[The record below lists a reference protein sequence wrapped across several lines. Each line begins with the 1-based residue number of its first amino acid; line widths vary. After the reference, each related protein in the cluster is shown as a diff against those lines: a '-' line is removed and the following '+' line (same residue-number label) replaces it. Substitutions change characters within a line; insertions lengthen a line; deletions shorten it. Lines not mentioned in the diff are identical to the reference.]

1 VYRSKKVIKNVPTS
15 NIVLAKVF
23 LVLLLVAATFIV
35 FQLFPTLGMRFVLG
49 EVIALLLYW
58 VISMKNG
65 NDSSEDDHD
74 DPNSFRIE
82 F

>member
-1 VYRSKKVIKNVPTS
+1 VIKNVPTS
-15 NIVLAKVF
+15 NIMVAKVL

-35 FQLFPTLGMRFVLG
+35 FQLFPTLGMRFVLV

-65 NDSSEDDHD
+65 NDSSDGDHD
-74 DPNSFRIE
+74 NPNSFRIE